1 MMRPSEL
8 LVQATLCAAL
18 LLGLAT
24 ANVDDLIGGFDAE
37 EACAA
42 AEKVK
47 PSSGKIITC
56 GG

>member
-1 MMRPSEL
+1 MRPSGL
-8 LVQATLCAAL
+8 LVQAMLCAAL
-18 LLGLAT
+18 LFGLAR
-24 ANVDDLIGGFDAE
+24 ANVDDLIGGFDAA

-42 AEKVK
+42 ETVK